1 MMRTVWPASYEI
13 DSTSE
18 PKPSSMSSKFSGHR
32 MTILLF
38 LSLVFIFGIA
48 MPWLGL
54 KSGSEPV
61 VALPLDN
68 SVETVI
74 FESDELQLEGWWMP
88 AENPRATLLFVHGAG
103 SSRVSP
109 FFNTLGFYDSL
120 QKAGVSVFTFDQRNH
135 GNSEYTDG
143 YLRMGATEYSDVLA
157 ARDWLRGR
165 TDNDTPVIIC
175 GLSMGGATS
184 IYALAA
190 GMQAD
195 GLLLFDPMLN
205 TRDSLERGGWV
216 GYGLPSVLFRP
227 MAYLAPLFW
236 GLPYGESDALEVAKA
251 LDLPIAIVQ
260 NKTDPITRSIWSE
273 ELANAADSATI
284 AFVPDIDA
292 SDPCMADKGRWGTH
306 ASSFHCHP
314 DWTIEQVENLI
325 ARLR

>member
-1 MMRTVWPASYEI
+1 
-13 DSTSE
+13 
-18 PKPSSMSSKFSGHR
+18 

-38 LSLVFIFGIA
+38 LSLVFIFGIG

-61 VALPLDN
+61 VDAPLSNDIEQ
-68 SVETVI
+68 VV
-74 FESDELQLEGWWMP
+74 FESDKLRLEGWWMP

-143 YLRMGATEYSDVLA
+143 YLRMGATEYRDVLA
-157 ARDWLRGR
+157 AGEWLRGR
-165 TDNDTPVIIC
+165 TDNDTPIIIC

-184 IYALAA
+184 IYALAR
-190 GMQAD
+190 GMQAE

-216 GYGLPSVLFRP
+216 GYGLPSILFRP

-236 GLPYGESDALEVAKA
+236 DLTYGESDALEGAKA

-273 ELANAADSATI
+273 ELANSSDSATI
-284 AFVPDIDA
+284 AFVPRIDP

>member
-1 MMRTVWPASYEI
+1 MVWRASYET
-13 DSTSE
+13 DSISE
-18 PKPSSMSSKFSGHR
+18 ATPNNMSSKLTGHR
-32 MTILLF
+32 MTILLL
-38 LSLVFIFGIA
+38 LSLVFIFSIA

-61 VALPLDN
+61 VDVPLSN
-68 SVETVI
+68 EFEHVI
-74 FESDELQLEGWWMP
+74 FESDKLQLEGWWMP

-120 QKAGVSVFTFDQRNH
+120 QKAGISVFTFDQRNH

-143 YLRMGATEYSDVLA
+143 YLRMGATEYRDVLA
-157 ARDWLRGR
+157 AREWLKGR
-165 TDNDTPVIIC
+165 TDNDAPVIIC

-184 IYALAA
+184 IYALAT

-216 GYGLPSVLFRP
+216 GYGLPSILFRP
-227 MAYLAPLFW
+227 MGYLAPLFW
-236 GLPYGESDALEVAKA
+236 GLPYGDSDALEIAKM
-251 LDLPIAIVQ
+251 LDLPLAIVQ

-273 ELANAADSATI
+273 ELANSSDSATI
-284 AFVPDIDA
+284 AFVPRIDA

-314 DWTIEQVENLI
+314 SWTIEQVENLI

>member
-1 MMRTVWPASYEI
+1 MVWLASSEI
-13 DSTSE
+13 DSASE
-18 PKPSSMSSKFSGHR
+18 SKPNSMRSKLTGRR

-61 VALPLDN
+61 VDAPHSN
-68 SVETVI
+68 NVEHLI
-74 FESDELQLEGWWMP
+74 FESDKLQLEAWWMP

-143 YLRMGATEYSDVLA
+143 YLRMGATEYRDVLA
-157 ARDWLRGR
+157 AREWLRGR
-165 TDNDTPVIIC
+165 TDNDKPVIIC

-184 IYALAA
+184 IYALAN
-190 GMQAD
+190 GMRAD
-195 GLLLFDPMLN
+195 GLLLFDPVLN

-236 GLPYGESDALEVAKA
+236 GLPYGESDALEVAKV
-251 LDLPIAIVQ
+251 LDLPITIVQ

-273 ELANAADSATI
+273 ELAKASEAATI
-284 AFVPDIDA
+284 AFVPDIDV

>member
-1 MMRTVWPASYEI
+1 MVWLASSEI
-13 DSTSE
+13 DSASE
-18 PKPSSMSSKFSGHR
+18 SKPNSMRSKLNGRR

-38 LSLVFIFGIA
+38 LSLVFIFSIA

-61 VALPLDN
+61 VDAPHSN
-68 SVETVI
+68 NVEHLI
-74 FESDELQLEGWWMP
+74 FESDKLQLEGWWMP

-143 YLRMGATEYSDVLA
+143 YLRMGATEYRDVLA
-157 ARDWLRGR
+157 AREWLRGR

-184 IYALAA
+184 IYALAN
-190 GMQAD
+190 GMRAD

-236 GLPYGESDALEVAKA
+236 SLPYGESDALEVAKV

-273 ELANAADSATI
+273 ELAKASEAATI

>member
-1 MMRTVWPASYEI
+1 
-13 DSTSE
+13 
-18 PKPSSMSSKFSGHR
+18 

-61 VALPLDN
+61 VDAPHSN
-68 SVETVI
+68 NVEHLI
-74 FESDELQLEGWWMP
+74 FESDKLQLEAWWMP

-120 QKAGVSVFTFDQRNH
+120 QKAGGSVFTFDHRNH

-143 YLRMGATEYSDVLA
+143 YLRMGATEYRDVLT
-157 ARDWLRGR
+157 AREWLRGR
-165 TDNDTPVIIC
+165 TDNDIPVIIC

-184 IYALAA
+184 IYALAN
-190 GMQAD
+190 GMRAD

-236 GLPYGESDALEVAKA
+236 SLPYGESDALEVAKV

-273 ELANAADSATI
+273 ELAKASEAATI

>member
-1 MMRTVWPASYEI
+1 
-13 DSTSE
+13 
-18 PKPSSMSSKFSGHR
+18 

-38 LSLVFIFGIA
+38 LSLVFTFGIA

-61 VALPLDN
+61 VDAPLSND
-68 SVETVI
+68 VEHVV
-74 FESDELQLEGWWMP
+74 FESDKLQLEGWWMP

-143 YLRMGATEYSDVLA
+143 YLRMGATEHRDVLA
-157 ARDWLRGR
+157 AGEWLRGR
-165 TDNDTPVIIC
+165 TDNDTPIIIC

-184 IYALAA
+184 IYALAT
-190 GMQAD
+190 GMQAE

-236 GLPYGESDALEVAKA
+236 GLPYGDSDALEVAKT

-260 NKTDPITRSIWSE
+260 NKTDPITRSMWSE
-273 ELANAADSATI
+273 ELASASDSATI
-284 AFVPDIDA
+284 EFVPLIDT
-292 SDPCMADKGRWGTH
+292 SDSCMADKGRWGTH
-306 ASSFHCHP
+306 ASAFHCHP
-314 DWTIEQVENLI
+314 DWTLQQVENLL
-325 ARLR
+325 ARLH

>member
-1 MMRTVWPASYEI
+1 MVWPASSEI

-18 PKPSSMSSKFSGHR
+18 PKPSSMRGKLTARR

-54 KSGSEPV
+54 KSGSEPIVDSPLSNTVEHV
-61 VALPLDN
+61 V
-68 SVETVI
+68 
-74 FESDELQLEGWWMP
+74 FESDKLQLEGWWMS
-88 AENPRATLLFVHGAG
+88 AENPRATLIFVHGAG

-143 YLRMGATEYSDVLA
+143 YLRMGATEYRDVRA
-157 ARDWLRGR
+157 AREWLQGR
-165 TDNDTPVIIC
+165 TDNDAPVIIC

-184 IYALAA
+184 IYALAS

-216 GYGLPSVLFRP
+216 GYGLPSILFRP

-236 GLPYGESDALEVAKA
+236 SLPHGDSDALEIAKT
-251 LDLPIAIVQ
+251 LNLPIAIVQ

-273 ELANAADSATI
+273 ELANASDSATI
-284 AFVPDIDA
+284 AFVPLIDA

-314 DWTIEQVENLI
+314 DWTIQQVENLI

>member
-1 MMRTVWPASYEI
+1 MVWPASSEI

-18 PKPSSMSSKFSGHR
+18 PKPSSMRGKLTARR

-54 KSGSEPV
+54 KSGSEPIVDSPLSNTVEHV
-61 VALPLDN
+61 V
-68 SVETVI
+68 
-74 FESDELQLEGWWMP
+74 FESDKLQLEGWWMS
-88 AENPRATLLFVHGAG
+88 AENPRATLIFVHGAG

-143 YLRMGATEYSDVLA
+143 YLRMGATEYRDVRA
-157 ARDWLRGR
+157 AREWLQGR
-165 TDNDTPVIIC
+165 TDNDAPLIIC

-184 IYALAA
+184 IYALAT

-216 GYGLPSVLFRP
+216 GYGLPPILFRP

-236 GLPYGESDALEVAKA
+236 SLPHGDSDALEIAKT
-251 LDLPIAIVQ
+251 LNLPIAIVQ

-273 ELANAADSATI
+273 ELANASDSATI
-284 AFVPDIDA
+284 AFVPLVDA
-292 SDPCMADKGRWGTH
+292 SDLCMADKGRWGTH

-314 DWTIEQVENLI
+314 DWTIQQVENLI

>member
-1 MMRTVWPASYEI
+1 
-13 DSTSE
+13 
-18 PKPSSMSSKFSGHR
+18 

-38 LSLVFIFGIA
+38 LSLVFIFGIG

-61 VALPLDN
+61 VDAPLSNDIEQ
-68 SVETVI
+68 VV
-74 FESDELQLEGWWMP
+74 FESDKLRLEGWWMP

-143 YLRMGATEYSDVLA
+143 YLRMGATEYRDVLA
-157 ARDWLRGR
+157 AGEWLRGR
-165 TDNDTPVIIC
+165 TDNDTPIIIC

-184 IYALAA
+184 IYALAT
-190 GMQAD
+190 GMQAE

-236 GLPYGESDALEVAKA
+236 GLPYGDSDALEVAKT

-273 ELANAADSATI
+273 ELANSSDSATI
-284 AFVPDIDA
+284 AFVPRIDP

>member
-1 MMRTVWPASYEI
+1 
-13 DSTSE
+13 
-18 PKPSSMSSKFSGHR
+18 

-61 VALPLDN
+61 VDAPHSN
-68 SVETVI
+68 NVEHLI
-74 FESDELQLEGWWMP
+74 FESDKLQLEAWWMP

-143 YLRMGATEYSDVLA
+143 YLRMGATEYRDVLA
-157 ARDWLRGR
+157 AREWLRGR

-184 IYALAA
+184 IYALAN
-190 GMQAD
+190 GMRAD
-195 GLLLFDPMLN
+195 GLLLFDPVLN

-236 GLPYGESDALEVAKA
+236 GLPYGESDALEVARV

-273 ELANAADSATI
+273 ELAKASEAATI

>member
-1 MMRTVWPASYEI
+1 MVWLASSEI
-13 DSTSE
+13 DSASE
-18 PKPSSMSSKFSGHR
+18 SKPNSMRSKLTGRR

-38 LSLVFIFGIA
+38 LSLVFIFGTA

-61 VALPLDN
+61 VDAPHSIN
-68 SVETVI
+68 VEHVI
-74 FESDELQLEGWWMP
+74 FQSDKLQLEAWWMP

-143 YLRMGATEYSDVLA
+143 YLRMGATEYRDVLA
-157 ARDWLRGR
+157 AREWLRGR

-184 IYALAA
+184 IYALAT
-190 GMQAD
+190 GMPAD

-236 GLPYGESDALEVAKA
+236 GLPYGESDALEVAKV

-273 ELANAADSATI
+273 ELAKASEAATI

>member
-1 MMRTVWPASYEI
+1 MR
-13 DSTSE
+13 
-18 PKPSSMSSKFSGHR
+18 SKLTGRR

-61 VALPLDN
+61 VDAPHSN
-68 SVETVI
+68 NVEHLI
-74 FESDELQLEGWWMP
+74 FESDKLQLEAWWMP

-143 YLRMGATEYSDVLA
+143 YLRMGATEYRDVLA
-157 ARDWLRGR
+157 AREWLRGR

-184 IYALAA
+184 IYALAN
-190 GMQAD
+190 GMRAD

-236 GLPYGESDALEVAKA
+236 GLPYGESDALEVAKV

-273 ELANAADSATI
+273 ELAKASEAATI

-325 ARLR
+325 ALLR

>member
-1 MMRTVWPASYEI
+1 MVWLASSEI
-13 DSTSE
+13 DSASE
-18 PKPSSMSSKFSGHR
+18 SKPNSMRSKLTGRR

-61 VALPLDN
+61 VDAPYSN
-68 SVETVI
+68 NVEHLI
-74 FESDELQLEGWWMP
+74 FESDKLQLEAWWMP

-143 YLRMGATEYSDVLA
+143 YLRMGATEYRDVLT
-157 ARDWLRGR
+157 AREWLRGR
-165 TDNDTPVIIC
+165 TDNDIPVIIC

-184 IYALAA
+184 IYALAN
-190 GMQAD
+190 GMRAD
-195 GLLLFDPMLN
+195 GLLLFDPVLN

-236 GLPYGESDALEVAKA
+236 GLPYGESDALEVAKV

-273 ELANAADSATI
+273 ELAKASEAATI

-292 SDPCMADKGRWGTH
+292 GDPCMADKGRWGTH

>member
-1 MMRTVWPASYEI
+1 MVWLASSEI
-13 DSTSE
+13 DSASE
-18 PKPSSMSSKFSGHR
+18 SKPNSMRSKLNGRR

-61 VALPLDN
+61 VDAPHSN
-68 SVETVI
+68 NVEHLI
-74 FESDELQLEGWWMP
+74 FESDKLQLEAWWMP

-143 YLRMGATEYSDVLA
+143 YLRMGATEYRDVLT
-157 ARDWLRGR
+157 AREWLRGR
-165 TDNDTPVIIC
+165 TDNDIPVIIC

-184 IYALAA
+184 IYALAN
-190 GMQAD
+190 GMRAD

-236 GLPYGESDALEVAKA
+236 GLPYGESDALEVAKV

-273 ELANAADSATI
+273 ELAKASEAATI

-292 SDPCMADKGRWGTH
+292 GDPCMADKGRWGTH

>member
-1 MMRTVWPASYEI
+1 
-13 DSTSE
+13 
-18 PKPSSMSSKFSGHR
+18 

-38 LSLVFIFGIA
+38 LSLVFIFGIG

-61 VALPLDN
+61 VDAPLSNDIEQ
-68 SVETVI
+68 VV
-74 FESDELQLEGWWMP
+74 FESDELRLEGWWMP

-143 YLRMGATEYSDVLA
+143 YLRMGATEHRDVLA
-157 ARDWLRGR
+157 AGEWLRGR
-165 TDNDTPVIIC
+165 TDNNTPIIIC

-184 IYALAA
+184 IYALAT
-190 GMQAD
+190 GMQAG

-236 GLPYGESDALEVAKA
+236 GLPHGDSDALEVAKT

-273 ELANAADSATI
+273 ELANSSDSATI
-284 AFVPDIDA
+284 AFVPRIDP

-314 DWTIEQVENLI
+314 DWTIEQVETLI

>member
-1 MMRTVWPASYEI
+1 
-13 DSTSE
+13 
-18 PKPSSMSSKFSGHR
+18 MSSTLTGRR

-61 VALPLDN
+61 VDLPLSND
-68 SVETVI
+68 VEPVI

-88 AENPRATLLFVHGAG
+88 AVNPRATLLFVHGAG

-143 YLRMGATEYSDVLA
+143 YLRMGATEYRDVLA
-157 ARDWLRGR
+157 AREWLKGR
-165 TDNDTPVIIC
+165 TDDDTPVIIC

-184 IYALAA
+184 IYALAT

-216 GYGLPSVLFRP
+216 GYGLPPILFRP

-236 GLPYGESDALEVAKA
+236 GLPRGDFDALEIAKT
-251 LDLPIAIVQ
+251 LNLPLAIVQ

-273 ELANAADSATI
+273 ELANASESATI
-284 AFVPDIDA
+284 TFVPPIDA
-292 SDPCMADKGRWGTH
+292 SDSCMADKGRWGSH

-314 DWTIEQVENLI
+314 NWTMRQVENLL
-325 ARLR
+325 ARLN

>member
-1 MMRTVWPASYEI
+1 M
-13 DSTSE
+13 
-18 PKPSSMSSKFSGHR
+18 
-32 MTILLF
+32 
-38 LSLVFIFGIA
+38 
-48 MPWLGL
+48 
-54 KSGSEPV
+54 
-61 VALPLDN
+61 
-68 SVETVI
+68 
-74 FESDELQLEGWWMP
+74 
-88 AENPRATLLFVHGAG
+88 
-103 SSRVSP
+103 SP

-143 YLRMGATEYSDVLA
+143 YLRMGATEYRDVLA
-157 ARDWLRGR
+157 AREWLQGR
-165 TDNDTPVIIC
+165 TDNDAPVIIC

-184 IYALAA
+184 IYALTS

-216 GYGLPSVLFRP
+216 GYGLPSILFRP

-236 GLPYGESDALEVAKA
+236 SLPHGDSDALEIAKT
-251 LDLPIAIVQ
+251 LDLPLAIVQ

-273 ELANAADSATI
+273 ELANASDSATI
-284 AFVPDIDA
+284 AFVPLIDA

-314 DWTIEQVENLI
+314 DWTIEQVQNLI

>member
-1 MMRTVWPASYEI
+1 MR
-13 DSTSE
+13 
-18 PKPSSMSSKFSGHR
+18 SKLTGRR

-61 VALPLDN
+61 VDAPHSN
-68 SVETVI
+68 NVEHLI
-74 FESDELQLEGWWMP
+74 FESDKLQLEAWWMP

-143 YLRMGATEYSDVLA
+143 YLRMGATEYRDVLA
-157 ARDWLRGR
+157 AREWLRGR

-184 IYALAA
+184 IYALAN
-190 GMQAD
+190 GMRAD

-236 GLPYGESDALEVAKA
+236 GLPYGESDALEVAKV

-273 ELANAADSATI
+273 ELAKASEAATI

>member
-1 MMRTVWPASYEI
+1 MVWPASSEI
-13 DSTSE
+13 DSISE
-18 PKPSSMSSKFSGHR
+18 PKPNTMSSALTGYR

-38 LSLVFIFGIA
+38 LSLVFILGIA

-61 VALPLDN
+61 VDSPHSN
-68 SVETVI
+68 NVEHVI
-74 FESDELQLEGWWMP
+74 FESDKLQLEGWWMP

-109 FFNTLGFYDSL
+109 FFNTLRFYDSL
-120 QKAGVSVFTFDQRNH
+120 QEAGVSVFTFDQRNH

-143 YLRMGATEYSDVLA
+143 YLRMGVTEYRDVLA
-157 ARDWLRGR
+157 AREWLKGR
-165 TDNDTPVIIC
+165 TDNGTPVIIC

-184 IYALAA
+184 IYALAT

-216 GYGLPSVLFRP
+216 GYGLPSLLFRP
-227 MAYLAPLFW
+227 MAYLAPFFW
-236 GLPYGESDALEVAKA
+236 GLPQGDSDALEVAKT

-273 ELANAADSATI
+273 ELADASDSATI
-284 AFVPDIDA
+284 AFVPRIHTSA
-292 SDPCMADKGRWGTH
+292 PCMADKGRWGTH

-314 DWTIEQVENLI
+314 DWTIEQVQNLI

>member
-1 MMRTVWPASYEI
+1 MVWLASSEI
-13 DSTSE
+13 DSASE
-18 PKPSSMSSKFSGHR
+18 SKPNSMRSKLTGHR

-38 LSLVFIFGIA
+38 LNLVFIFGIA

-61 VALPLDN
+61 VDAPHSN
-68 SVETVI
+68 NVEHLI
-74 FESDELQLEGWWMP
+74 FESDKLQLEAWWMP

-143 YLRMGATEYSDVLA
+143 YLRMGATEYRDVLA
-157 ARDWLRGR
+157 AREWLRGR

-184 IYALAA
+184 IYALAN
-190 GMQAD
+190 GMRAD
-195 GLLLFDPMLN
+195 GLLLFDPVLN

-236 GLPYGESDALEVAKA
+236 GLPYGESDALEVARV

-273 ELANAADSATI
+273 ELAKASEAATI

>member
-1 MMRTVWPASYEI
+1 
-13 DSTSE
+13 
-18 PKPSSMSSKFSGHR
+18 
-32 MTILLF
+32 MTIILF
-38 LSLVFIFGIA
+38 LSLVFLCGTV

-61 VALPLDN
+61 VDAPLSND
-68 SVETVI
+68 VEDVI
-74 FESDELQLEGWWMP
+74 FKSGELQLEGWWMP
-88 AENPRATLLFVHGAG
+88 AEKPRATLLFVHGAG

-109 FFNTLGFYDSL
+109 FFNTLGFYESL
-120 QKAGVSVFTFDQRNH
+120 QKAGISVFTFDQRNH

-143 YLRMGATEYSDVLA
+143 YLRMGATEYHDVLA
-157 ARDWLRGR
+157 AREWLENRA
-165 TDNDTPVIIC
+165 NQFTPLIIC

-184 IYALAA
+184 IYALAS

-216 GYGLPSVLFRP
+216 GYGLPSMLFRP

-236 GLPYGESDALEVAKA
+236 ALPYGESDALDVAKT

-273 ELANAADSATI
+273 ELANASDSATI
-284 AFVPDIDA
+284 AFVPRIDA

>member
-1 MMRTVWPASYEI
+1 
-13 DSTSE
+13 
-18 PKPSSMSSKFSGHR
+18 

-38 LSLVFIFGIA
+38 LSLVFTFGIA

-61 VALPLDN
+61 VDAPLSNDIEQ
-68 SVETVI
+68 VV
-74 FESDELQLEGWWMP
+74 FESDKLQLEGWWMP

-143 YLRMGATEYSDVLA
+143 YLRMGATEHRDVLA
-157 ARDWLRGR
+157 AGEWLRGR
-165 TDNDTPVIIC
+165 TDNDTPIIIC

-184 IYALAA
+184 IYALAT
-190 GMQAD
+190 GMQAE

-236 GLPYGESDALEVAKA
+236 GLPHGDSDALEVAKT

-260 NKTDPITRSIWSE
+260 NKTDPITRSTWSE
-273 ELANAADSATI
+273 ELAKASDSATI
-284 AFVPDIDA
+284 AFVPRIDA

-314 DWTIEQVENLI
+314 SWTIEQVENLI
-325 ARLR
+325 TRLR

>member
-1 MMRTVWPASYEI
+1 MSRSPTVWAVNSR
-13 DSTSE
+13 
-18 PKPSSMSSKFSGHR
+18 HR

-61 VALPLDN
+61 VDKPLSND
-68 SVETVI
+68 VEDVV
-74 FESDELQLEGWWMP
+74 FESDKLQLEGWWMP
-88 AENPRATLLFVHGAG
+88 AENPRAILLFVHGAG

-143 YLRMGATEYSDVLA
+143 YLRMGATEYRDVLA
-157 ARDWLRGR
+157 AREWLQGR
-165 TDNDTPVIIC
+165 TDNEAPVIIC

-184 IYALAA
+184 IYALAS

-216 GYGLPSVLFRP
+216 GYGLPSILFRP
-227 MAYLAPLFW
+227 MAYIAPLFW
-236 GLPYGESDALEVAKA
+236 SLPHGGSDALEIAKT
-251 LDLPIAIVQ
+251 LQLPLAIVQ

-273 ELANAADSATI
+273 ELANTADSATI
-284 AFVPDIDA
+284 VFVPEIDA
-292 SDPCMADKGRWGTH
+292 SHPCMVEKGRWGTH

-314 DWTIEQVENLI
+314 DWTIEQVENLV

>member
-1 MMRTVWPASYEI
+1 MVWLASSEI
-13 DSTSE
+13 DSASE
-18 PKPSSMSSKFSGHR
+18 SKPNSMRSKLTGRR

-61 VALPLDN
+61 VDAPHSN
-68 SVETVI
+68 NVEHLI
-74 FESDELQLEGWWMP
+74 FESDKLQLEAWWMP

-143 YLRMGATEYSDVLA
+143 YLRMGATEYRDVLA
-157 ARDWLRGR
+157 AREWLRGR

-184 IYALAA
+184 IYALAN
-190 GMQAD
+190 GMRAD

-236 GLPYGESDALEVAKA
+236 GLPYGESDALEVAKV

-273 ELANAADSATI
+273 ELAKASEAATI

>member
-1 MMRTVWPASYEI
+1 MR
-13 DSTSE
+13 
-18 PKPSSMSSKFSGHR
+18 SKLTGRR

-61 VALPLDN
+61 VDAPHSN
-68 SVETVI
+68 NVEHVI
-74 FESDELQLEGWWMP
+74 FESDKLQLEAWWMP

-143 YLRMGATEYSDVLA
+143 YLRMGATEYRDVLA
-157 ARDWLRGR
+157 AREWLRGR

-184 IYALAA
+184 IYALAN
-190 GMQAD
+190 GMRAD

-236 GLPYGESDALEVAKA
+236 GLPYGESDALEVAKV

-273 ELANAADSATI
+273 ELAKASEAATI

>member
-1 MMRTVWPASYEI
+1 MVDARGESARHAALCSWCGI
-13 DSTSE
+13 
-18 PKPSSMSSKFSGHR
+18 KPR
-32 MTILLF
+32 IALF
-38 LSLVFIFGIA
+38 QYARL
-48 MPWLGL
+48 
-54 KSGSEPV
+54 
-61 VALPLDN
+61 
-68 SVETVI
+68 
-74 FESDELQLEGWWMP
+74 
-88 AENPRATLLFVHGAG
+88 
-103 SSRVSP
+103 
-109 FFNTLGFYDSL
+109 YDSL
-120 QKAGVSVFTFDQRNH
+120 QEAGVSVFTFDQRNH

-143 YLRMGATEYSDVLA
+143 YLRMGATEYRDVLA
-157 ARDWLRGR
+157 AREWLKGR
-165 TDNDTPVIIC
+165 TDNGTPVIIC

-190 GMQAD
+190 GIQAD

-216 GYGLPSVLFRP
+216 GYGLPSFLFRP

-236 GLPYGESDALEVAKA
+236 SLPHGDSDALEVAKT

-273 ELANAADSATI
+273 ELAQASASATI
-284 AFVPDIDA
+284 AFIPDIDA

-314 DWTIEQVENLI
+314 DWTIKQVENLI

>member
-61 VALPLDN
+61 VALPLSN

-143 YLRMGATEYSDVLA
+143 YLRMGATEYRDVLA

-284 AFVPDIDA
+284 AFVPRIDV

-314 DWTIEQVENLI
+314 DWTIEQVEKLI
-325 ARLR
+325 ARLC

>member
-1 MMRTVWPASYEI
+1 MRTVWPASYEI

-18 PKPSSMSSKFSGHR
+18 PKPISMSSKLSGHR

-61 VALPLDN
+61 VALPLSN

-143 YLRMGATEYSDVLA
+143 YLRMGATEYRDVLA

-184 IYALAA
+184 IFALAT

-284 AFVPDIDA
+284 AFVPRIDV

>member
-1 MMRTVWPASYEI
+1 
-13 DSTSE
+13 
-18 PKPSSMSSKFSGHR
+18 

-61 VALPLDN
+61 VDAPLSNDIEH
-68 SVETVI
+68 VA
-74 FESDELQLEGWWMP
+74 FESDKLRLEGWWMP

-120 QKAGVSVFTFDQRNH
+120 QEAGVSVFTFDQRNH

-143 YLRMGATEYSDVLA
+143 YLRMGATEYRDVLA
-157 ARDWLRGR
+157 AREWLKGR
-165 TDNDTPVIIC
+165 TDNGTPVIIC

-190 GMQAD
+190 GIQAD

-216 GYGLPSVLFRP
+216 GYGLPSFLFRP

-236 GLPYGESDALEVAKA
+236 SLPHGDSDALEVAKT

-273 ELANAADSATI
+273 ELAQASASATI
-284 AFVPDIDA
+284 AFIPDIDA

-314 DWTIEQVENLI
+314 DWTIKQVENLI

>member
-1 MMRTVWPASYEI
+1 MVWLASSEI
-13 DSTSE
+13 DSASE
-18 PKPSSMSSKFSGHR
+18 SKPNSMRSKLNGRR

-61 VALPLDN
+61 VDAPYSN
-68 SVETVI
+68 NVEHLI
-74 FESDELQLEGWWMP
+74 FESDKLQLEAWWMP

-143 YLRMGATEYSDVLA
+143 YLRMGATEYRDVLT
-157 ARDWLRGR
+157 AREWLMGR
-165 TDNDTPVIIC
+165 TDNDIPVIIC

-184 IYALAA
+184 IYALAN
-190 GMQAD
+190 GMRAD

-236 GLPYGESDALEVAKA
+236 GLPYGESDALEVAKV
-251 LDLPIAIVQ
+251 LDLPVAIVQ

-273 ELANAADSATI
+273 ELAKASEAATI

>member
-1 MMRTVWPASYEI
+1 MR
-13 DSTSE
+13 
-18 PKPSSMSSKFSGHR
+18 SKLIGRR

-61 VALPLDN
+61 VDAPHSN
-68 SVETVI
+68 NVEHVI
-74 FESDELQLEGWWMP
+74 FESDKLQLEAWWMP

-135 GNSEYTDG
+135 GNSQYTDG
-143 YLRMGATEYSDVLA
+143 YLRMGATEYRDVLA
-157 ARDWLRGR
+157 AREWLRGR

-184 IYALAA
+184 IYALAN
-190 GMQAD
+190 GMRAD
-195 GLLLFDPMLN
+195 GLLLFDPVLN

-236 GLPYGESDALEVAKA
+236 GLPYGESDALEVAKV

-273 ELANAADSATI
+273 ELAKASEAATI